1 MVSGTAVDGIDV
13 NSGLAIILVVF
24 GGLAGAV
31 IGSFAGVVLSRGWRG
46 ALMGRS
52 RCDSCRRQLRW
63 YELMPLASYA
73 IQGGRCRSCR
83 SPISS
88 AALVVELLG
97 AVVGAAVVL
106 ALLVAL
112 G

>member
-52 RCDSCRRQLRW
+52 RCDFV
-63 YELMPLASYA
+63 PA
-73 IQGGRCRSCR
+73 
-83 SPISS
+83 P
-88 AALVVELLG
+88 AALVR
-97 AVVGAAVVL
+97 ADAAGQL
-106 ALLVAL
+106 RDPGGTMPQLPFADQ
-112 G
+112 